1 MNKKLYYRVFAFVA
15 TFLFSVAAIYAQA
28 PVRTYVCQK
37 GGVAA
42 HVFSASA
49 TTYTFTE
56 DANLNAL
63 WLKADGTTEPL
74 QTMADA
80 YGTPPT
86 FTGNISIPEFYFGKT
101 KVKYFGLTGA
111 GCLYFGTEDA
121 ISAQANPDVDIRG
134 SSKLKTFVYLEFLN
148 GAYNAVM
155 ERNECVVTSVYA
167 GENATAKYEIVGD
180 TLFVG
185 YENLKV
191 YSKNNATTLPLSFQY
206 KITPDGN
213 ITLIPVAMR
222 PTGSTDR
229 STGANYFFFKL
240 GLIPGSGMSENI
252 FLNNLRGTVTTVQP
266 YPGIPNVEITDASY
280 PSESYAFMQPAPC
293 RVIASPKITRWSYN
307 ITATEFEIN
316 PTSEGMLWAEGT
328 MCIFLLSTKASLTGN
343 DLPQNGTEY
352 SDRAGLKIG
361 TSVFATVAMRDE
373 ANGSYIQNKRVTGLT
388 PDTRYYLY
396 AFPYNDTCSNLQY
409 NTTDIP
415 RLEIKTAMLPPSLQV
430 EEASISDTGYVISV
444 AKAGN
449 APYLLAVSTRQIS
462 PAILL
467 TNRLHPKPGGYA
479 TGDVITIGNEKI
491 EVLAPCATDASYR
504 VGGLTAGTERWYY
517 AWSTRTDQSEYS
529 YEPICRGFSTLQRV
543 PSTVNFDSA
552 AVNVE
557 ITSPAA
563 GGPAGWLFGEDN
575 DNPFYVYEFTS
586 LKTGKILSVRMLK
599 NVEDNSIMHSTA
611 VSPVFESGENLRV
624 GAIFNL
630 YFWKEG
636 SIAGEY
642 LASAPN
648 ATDTLYL
655 QYRLDGQE
663 DWTTMATVT
672 NSAKVSEGM
681 LSVKTP
687 AFETAGK
694 SFRLRVSV
702 VSNQGVGRDGSNYA
716 SIQSVSVYVPCSEVS
731 ALRVSDVMHNN
742 ALVTWEDRNNTPR
755 AESYVVN
762 WNESNT
768 AIQKRMDVL
777 VREANIRGLAS
788 HTPYEVSVR
797 AVCGAGDTSAEQMVR
812 FTTHRGLPYALKA
825 ASDGKMPEEITFR
838 MGDLPATGHASL
850 GEPDKEV
857 WRMAEF
863 GNDSMFI
870 WLKRV
875 KENPLW
881 LRFPVLAVGNTRG
894 KAQLDM
900 TTWGTDKFWHQDS
913 LFVFVS
919 SDSLFSRSEVLAVL
933 DSSYFTTQAHKVSV
947 EFEVETPYL
956 YIALYTK
963 FQDRTDTD
971 IDTIFA
977 NHIKVEWTD
986 IYCDP
991 VKSLR
996 QSHLETN
1003 SVDISWSGE
1012 GLEYALLY
1020 REEESEKWDTV
1031 FTSETTIHLEGLKSG
1046 TSYEYYVLT
1055 YCDEEREKVSEKS
1068 STRVFATLE
1077 DCDVPRLEILEGTET
1092 QDGVV
1097 VVVLSSAPKK
1107 QLSIRSADLDECPYE
1122 FDLIDVQRDTT
1133 IIRGLTDCEAV
1144 TYYIKAR
1151 AVCMAG
1157 ISAWTAEQSF
1167 TTLPKSVSSTEE
1179 AKLNDALR
1187 VRVTADEIILENY
1200 TGEYV
1205 KELQA
1210 FSTTGRRLA
1219 VFPVNSSADVR
1230 LTHRLPQG
1238 AVLLRAI
1245 SEGAGMATFKVIIL

>member
-1 MNKKLYYRVFAFVA
+1 MNKNLYYRVFAFVA

-74 QTMADA
+74 QAMADA
-80 YGTPPT
+80 YGIPPT
-86 FTGNISIPEFYFGKT
+86 FTGNVSIPEFYFGMER
-101 KVKYFGLTGA
+101 VKYFGFTGA
-111 GCLYFGTEDA
+111 GCLYFGSTDA
-121 ISAQANPDVDIRG
+121 IQASANPSEDING
-134 SSKLKTFVYLEFLN
+134 SGKLKNFVYLEFYN
-148 GAYNAVM
+148 GVIDKVWGASAHI
-155 ERNECVVTSVYA
+155 TSILA
-167 GENATAKYEIVGD
+167 GKNATAKYEIVGD

-191 YSKNNATTLPLSFQY
+191 YSKDNATTLPLSFQY

-222 PTGSTDR
+222 PTGSTDS
-229 STGANYFFFKL
+229 STGANFFFCTL
-240 GLIPGSGMSENI
+240 GLIPGGDKYDAV
-252 FLNNLRGTVTTVQP
+252 FLGNVNGYAKNVDWNS
-266 YPGIPNVEITDASY
+266 GIPKFEITDKNYLSDSY
-280 PSESYAFMQPAPC
+280 VFTEPPAC
-293 RVIASPKITRWSYN
+293 REIADPQVTRWSYN
-307 ITATEFEIN
+307 ITATQFEIN
-316 PTSEGMLWAEGT
+316 PGTESMAWKEGNK
-328 MCIFLLSTKASLTGN
+328 CIFILSTKEKLTGN

-352 SDRAGLKIG
+352 KDRVGLKIG
-361 TSVFATVAMRDE
+361 SSVFATVAQADIP
-373 ANGSYIQNKRVTGLT
+373 GSYAENRVVKGLT
-388 PDTRYYLY
+388 PNTRYYLY
-396 AFPYNDTCSNLQY
+396 AFPYNDTCSNFQY
-409 NTTDIP
+409 NTIDIP

-462 PAILL
+462 PEILL

-479 TGDVITIGNEKI
+479 KGDVITIGNEKI

-552 AVNVE
+552 AVNDE
-557 ITSPAA
+557 ISSPAA

-611 VSPVFESGENLRV
+611 ESPIFESGENLRV

-636 SIAGEY
+636 LIAGEY

-663 DWTTMATVT
+663 AWTTMATVT

-681 LSVKTP
+681 LSVRTP

-702 VSNQGVGRDGSNYA
+702 ASNQGLGREGSNYA

-768 AIQKRMDVL
+768 AIQKKMDVL

-797 AVCGAGDTSAEQMVR
+797 AVCGVDDTSAEQMVR

-875 KENPLW
+875 DENPLW
-881 LRFPVLAVGNTRG
+881 LRFPVLAVGNTLG

-956 YIALYTK
+956 YIALFTK
-963 FQDRTDTD
+963 FQERTDTD

-1077 DCDVPRLEILEGTET
+1077 DCDVPHFEILEGTET

-1144 TYYIKAR
+1144 TYYVKAR
-1151 AVCMAG
+1151 AVCVAG